1 MISGEAKAAAIL
13 SEKHKLPDFDTA
25 AQKPPRKSGSIRDRV
40 TFARDVTTAPAWQRQ
55 RWRRRV
61 PGRRGGRGRAK
72 VKLLAVA
79 APRSEKKIIYNC
91 SIMDFFWQVCS
102 LTNRYLSPKTCSKL
116 PIFKTFCTE
125 LFGWS
130 FHIALVRTVRVE
142 LYHLRQMNEDPSTR
156 IVPKIHP
163 LELARERIVLKS
175 RRGG

>member
-1 MISGEAKAAAIL
+1 MIVLVGKKHRVISGEAKAAAIL

-79 APRSEKKIIYNC
+79 APLSKKKRIYNR
-91 SIMDFFWQVCS
+91 SLVDFFLAV
-102 LTNRYLSPKTCSKL
+102 LFLDKPVFIPKDV
-116 PIFKTFCTE
+116 FKASNFQ
-125 LFGWS
+125 S
-130 FHIALVRTVRVE
+130 FA
-142 LYHLRQMNEDPSTR
+142 
-156 IVPKIHP
+156 
-163 LELARERIVLKS
+163 
-175 RRGG
+175 